1 MENSLLKPK
10 ERQNMNN
17 SMFIP
22 LDHAILMHREVHFG
36 GNFDSMLEYY
46 EQGRPGIC
54 PEFEVS
60 RIRELAQY
68 EKEIEKNLA
77 ELFLSEQEHEE
88 VEEALLSY
96 HALNALIHANKPG
109 NPIPKLSAALILAE
123 SEEQIEAAIAALA
136 AHKDAAV
143 QAMIELLGSEQM
155 HNPLFPG
162 FGLAPARASQV
173 LCQLGDKRAIIALF
187 EALGREDDFFDEE
200 VILSAFKS
208 IGAPAK
214 EFLLRLA
221 KRSPI
226 DRDSELAIIALV
238 AFKDDEEAAQ
248 ACWQLLHRADMLAH
262 PILAN
267 YLALVCE
274 GLKDPEIRTAF
285 HKLSQDS
292 RLAAPLRR
300 DIATVAKSWE
310 EFSE

>member
-1 MENSLLKPK
+1 
-10 ERQNMNN
+10 MNN

-22 LDHAILMHREVHFG
+22 LDHAIIMHREVHFG
-36 GNFDSMLEYY
+36 GSFASMLGYY
-46 EQGRPGIC
+46 EQGNAGIC

-68 EKEIEKNLA
+68 EEEIGKNLA
-77 ELFLSEQEHEE
+77 ELFLLEEEHEE
-88 VEEALLSY
+88 VEEALLCY
-96 HALNALIHANKPG
+96 HALNALVHANKPG
-109 NPIPKLSAALILAE
+109 NPIPKLSAALVLAE
-123 SEEQIEAAIAALA
+123 NEEQVSAAIAALA
-136 AHKDAAV
+136 AHKDSAV

-162 FGLAPARASQV
+162 FGLAPARASQA

-187 EALGREDDFFDEE
+187 EALGREEDFFDEE
-200 VILSAFKS
+200 VILSAFRS

-238 AFKDDEEAAQ
+238 AFKDDEEAAH
-248 ACWQLLHRADMLAH
+248 ACWQLLQRADILAH

-274 GLKDPEIRTAF
+274 GLKNPETRAAF
-285 HKLSQDS
+285 HRMSLDT
-292 RLAAPLRR
+292 RLPSPLRR

-310 EFSE
+310 EPSE

>member
-1 MENSLLKPK
+1 
-10 ERQNMNN
+10 
-17 SMFIP
+17 
-22 LDHAILMHREVHFG
+22 MHREVHFG
-36 GNFDSMLEYY
+36 GSFPSMLGYY
-46 EQGRPGIC
+46 EQGNAGIC

-68 EKEIEKNLA
+68 EEEIGKNLA
-77 ELFLSEQEHEE
+77 ELFLSEEEHDE
-88 VEEALLSY
+88 VEEALLCY
-96 HALNALIHANKPG
+96 HALNALVHANKPG
-109 NPIPKLSAALILAE
+109 NPIPKLSAALVLAE
-123 SEEQIEAAIAALA
+123 NDEQVAAAIAALA
-136 AHKDAAV
+136 AHKDSAV

-162 FGLAPARASQV
+162 FGLAPARASQA

-200 VILSAFKS
+200 VILSAFRS

-221 KRSPI
+221 KRCPI
-226 DRDSELAIIALV
+226 DNDSELAIIALV
-238 AFKDDEEAAQ
+238 AFKDDEEAAL
-248 ACWQLLHRADMLAH
+248 ACWQLLQRADILAH

-274 GLKDPEIRTAF
+274 GLKDPETRAAF
-285 HKLSQDS
+285 HKMSLDS
-292 RLAAPLRR
+292 KLPGSLRR

-310 EFSE
+310 ELAE